1 MRSPID
7 KKSYGQPLPDRTT
20 ELELALSEAQ
30 ILAQRGFEVA
40 SHLILEAEQAVDAAS
55 QILSETHSGGGVD
68 DSEFEEL
75 WEQREQFFA
84 DVKVIVSTART
95 SLESRRESL
104 AEFSIALFG
113 RTMTGKSTLMEILT
127 NGDGSSI
134 GKGAQ
139 RTTRD
144 VRSYFWNGLKV
155 IDMPGVAAFEGEEDE
170 PLAFEAAAN
179 SDLALCL
186 VTDDGPKDAEARWV
200 ADLQALG
207 KPLVGVCNV
216 KYGIANRQGVRLIQQ
231 QSKKIFDKERLAC
244 LSKQFQESINRY
256 VSGLDI
262 EWVFVH
268 LNSRYL
274 ADKPSYEEISDEL
287 CKFSHWNS
295 LEQRI
300 IDAVI
305 DKGGILRF
313 KSVLDGAVAPSLKLI
328 DQLLEGS
335 DQNKT
340 AGDAAARRHKEADIW
355 VQSLNFRA
363 HQNANAFLNRE
374 IGELRNLVPRFVE
387 SNLEDKDFFSE
398 WENLL
403 ERRNLTGKAD
413 ARLKQLRTETEDY
426 FGELFESLRQE
437 INIMREFA
445 GDRTIKTGRI
455 HDLRWVWILGKTV
468 SSGVVFLGRWIP
480 GPSWVAAVV
489 ALGARR
495 GFSGIQRLFGRRRD
509 RELAERR
516 QKLTSELN
524 KLLGSVQEELHAELH
539 GNLDSLVWESRKN
552 VKKIEA
558 RAYLV
563 SQTGTEQRNLGW
575 KCNRIVKLAHL
586 QLLYL
591 ALERL
596 GVFRMAGAVH
606 TVARVPG
613 EAMAV
618 SLKPGRGLTDEVRA
632 DVTKLLGE
640 RVLSFRHS
648 RDPRV
653 VISKCIGRGC
663 RLNDISI
670 DEKEGTARVY
680 LRNESAEVV
689 TGVKLAQ
696 QLTGLR
702 ITR

>member
-1 MRSPID
+1 MGSATS
-7 KKSYGQPLPDRTT
+7 KESNGQPRLDRTT
-20 ELELALSEAQ
+20 ELELALAEAQ
-30 ILAQRGFEVA
+30 VLAQRGFEVA
-40 SHLILEAEQAVDAAS
+40 SQLILEAEQAVDAAS

-84 DVKVIVSTART
+84 NVKAFVSTART

-200 ADLQALG
+200 ADLQAIG
-207 KPLVGVCNV
+207 KPLLGVCNV

-274 ADKPSYEEISDEL
+274 ADKPGYEEISDEL
-287 CKFSHWNS
+287 CKFSHWDS

-313 KSVLDGAVAPSLKLI
+313 KSLLDGAVAQSLELI

-335 DQNKT
+335 DQSKT
-340 AGDAAARRHKEADIW
+340 AGDAAARRHKEAKAWAKSFDSKGRER
-355 VQSLNFRA
+355 V
-363 HQNANAFLNRE
+363 NAFVERE
-374 IGELRNLVPRFVE
+374 IGELRNLIPRFVE
-387 SNLEDKDFFSE
+387 SNLEIDDLSDKWNALVE
-398 WENLL
+398 KQKLAE
-403 ERRNLTGKAD
+403 KAD
-413 ARLKQLRTETEDY
+413 ALLNELGAEIEDY
-426 FGELFESLRQE
+426 FGVLFQSLRRE
-437 INIMREFA
+437 INIGREFA

-455 HDLRWVWILGKTV
+455 NDLKWVWIVGKTV
-468 SSGVVFLGRWIP
+468 SSGVALLGRWIP
-480 GPSWVAAVV
+480 GPGWAAAAVAQAANAV
-489 ALGARR
+489 
-495 GFSGIQRLFGRRRD
+495 FSGLQRFFSRRRD
-509 RELAERR
+509 RGLEERR
-516 QKLTSELN
+516 LEMTSELSN
-524 KLLGSVQEELHAELH
+524 HLGSLQEELQAKLR
-539 GNLDSLVWESRKN
+539 GNLDSLILELNIK
-552 VKKIEA
+552 VKQTEE
-558 RAYLV
+558 LTSSF
-563 SQTGTEQRNLGW
+563 SQTAGEQRHLAW
-575 KCNRIVKLAHL
+575 EWSRSVKAANL
-586 QLLYL
+586 QLLSVV
-591 ALERL
+591 LERL
-596 GVFRMAGAVH
+596 ESSPLVDGVYDL
-606 TVARVPG
+606 ARVPG
-613 EAMAV
+613 QAV
-618 SLKPGRGLTDEVRA
+618 AISLKPGRGLTDEVRA
-632 DVTKLLGE
+632 GLTKLLGE
-640 RVLSFRHS
+640 RVFSFRHS
-648 RDPRV
+648 QDPRV
-653 VISKCIGRGC
+653 VIRNCIGRGC

-670 DEKEGTARVY
+670 DQEKGTAQIY
-680 LRNESAEVV
+680 LRKENAKVV
-689 TGVKLAQ
+689 AGVNIAQ

-702 ITR
+702 VTR